1 MANEATPYWLG
12 MAGLW
17 AGAIAGAAGV
27 LQQPR
32 PPEWHE
38 VAAAGTALACMAII
52 TALPYVTVRGRA

>member
-1 MANEATPYWLG
+1 MALASTSYWLG

-17 AGAIAGAAGV
+17 TGAIAGAAGV

-32 PPEWHE
+32 PAEWHQ

-52 TALPYVTVRGRA
+52 TALPYVPLRRSA